1 MMSYDKYERVCRHLK
16 GGHQRITYKLKKKII
31 PYGLP
36 IVISGRVDHAAQIH
50 FLNSLPMTSK
60 VEKKGDSD
68 DDMYDMLEN
77 MQAM

>member
-1 MMSYDKYERVCRHLK
+1 MSTPQGWSPKNHL
-16 GGHQRITYKLKKKII
+16 QTEKKII
-31 PYGLP
+31 HYGLP
-36 IVISGRVDHAAQIH
+36 IVINGRVDHAAQIH